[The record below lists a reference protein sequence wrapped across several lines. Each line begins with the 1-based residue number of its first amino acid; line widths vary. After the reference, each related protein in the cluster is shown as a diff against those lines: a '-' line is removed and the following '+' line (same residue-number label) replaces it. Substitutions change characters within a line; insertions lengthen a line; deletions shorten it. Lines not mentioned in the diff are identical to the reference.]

1 MDVLFGATDIQV
13 ISLRSMQKRLLRDK
27 KYKKKKLTK
36 KNNIQ
41 NIGRE
46 VTSD

>member
-27 KYKKKKLTK
+27 KYKKKLTK